1 VKKNLDDFYIHT
13 GIMIMLR
20 ECLKNT
26 EDQDTIDYLIGM
38 KQALLK
44 NYESKFPLELYD
56 LLEKTVEED

>member
-1 VKKNLDDFYIHT
+1 
-13 GIMIMLR
+13 MLR